1 MKRSCSVAG
10 VLIQETWETERWA
23 RRLKGEAFGGR
34 ERPERKVSKL
44 PKARG
49 DVVEEDSPSA
59 MEEGEQKRSFLG
71 IEHCR
76 PWPPWCGAIRGLVWW
91 IVARRRTEVG

>member
-1 MKRSCSVAG
+1 MIR
-10 VLIQETWETERWA
+10 ETWETGRQA

-44 PKARG
+44 PKGRG

-59 MEEGEQKRSFLG
+59 MEEGEQKQSFLG

-76 PWPPWCGAIRGLVWW
+76 PWPPWCGAIRGLVVW
-91 IVARRRTEVG
+91 IVARRQTEVG